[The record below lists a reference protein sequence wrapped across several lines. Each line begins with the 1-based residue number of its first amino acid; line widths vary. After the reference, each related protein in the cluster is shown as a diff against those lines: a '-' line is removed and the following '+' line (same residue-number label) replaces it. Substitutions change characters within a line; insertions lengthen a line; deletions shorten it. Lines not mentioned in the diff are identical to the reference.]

1 MVLSG
6 EMHFS
11 IKIVKNVYIHELK
24 VSKDIINII
33 HYLYNDVLAV

>member
-6 EMHFS
+6 EMQFS
-11 IKIVKNVYIHELK
+11 IKIVKLFYIHELK

-33 HYLYNDVLAV
+33 HYLHNNVLAV